1 MKKLVA
7 IALVLVM
14 ALTLT
19 CTAFAET
26 RTFVLTYV
34 TDLEGID
41 MEVEELP
48 TLTVTIDDEAMTCVY
63 TTAEGEEEGTLE
75 VVEQHAA
82 EVEGDEP
89 YVVIQVTLTN
99 SGEVI
104 VMYVFQD
111 QIEIEDEENGV
122 CYILVNAE
130 LLNEEAA

>member
-34 TDLEGID
+34 TDSEGID

-48 TLTVTIDDEAMTCVY
+48 TLSVTIDDEAMTCIYV
-63 TTAEGEEEGTLE
+63 TAEGEEEGTLE
-75 VVEQHAA
+75 VLEVHTEEEGSAA
-82 EVEGDEP
+82 F
-89 YVVIQVTLTN
+89 VVLQATLTN

-104 VMYVFQD
+104 VMYVFED
-111 QIEIEDEENGV
+111 QIEIEDEENNV

>member
-48 TLTVTIDDEAMTCVY
+48 TLSVIIDDEAMTCVY

>member
-48 TLTVTIDDEAMTCVY
+48 TLSVTIDDEAMTCVY